1 MLGSMTKNFYHGNF
15 QASWYTT
22 AFFVLPIILHYWAIY
37 LFFLRLSD
45 ELLKELGLKWLII
58 LLSGGACSIEK
69 DFDISCIYTG
79 LLVYD

>member
-1 MLGSMTKNFYHGNF
+1 MVYHSIFCFTNYFALLGY
-15 QASWYTT
+15 
-22 AFFVLPIILHYWAIY
+22 LPF
-37 LFFLRLSD
+37 FFLRLSD